1 MDPSN
6 FLDID
11 PLQDDVLKATAEVK
25 PQTQKYEG
33 FEMVDT
39 YLTNPIE
46 QYGAANVQALDN
58 FQNNETNSEYLSEM
72 QQVNSVIHES
82 IEPYPS
88 TIVPK
93 KATTTI
99 NTVSSASPIN
109 VQKGYRLSKAEED
122 EILKLVEKHY
132 TLNMNQELNSPAPQA
147 SQNIENGQMDEGFN
161 LDDLVY
167 TEPSEGTYI
176 VNEVPQTQ
184 IVNNDIFSNQGQ
196 IQAQISSLKANPLPS
211 AAPVQEEGLTLGNM
225 ETYTNVNDA
234 AEFGEYTTTNKID
247 SLNAQYVTP
256 IEPVISK
263 PISNPVTPKSIPQ
276 IVVSKPVPPP
286 AVKPPKSVIVKV
298 PKVKKVIVPKI
309 QKVYVPSKK
318 KIIVK
323 KPNATTSIQ
332 QPISIQSTLTNP
344 IQTTKVTA
352 LPKPVVPV
360 ASSVNLPYSVVSIP
374 AVQTT
379 PVAIAPKTQVPVA
392 STVNLPYSVSSISA
406 VQTKPVAVAPKPLV
420 PVASTVNLPY
430 SVVSIP
436 AVQTTPVA
444 VAPKTPVPVASTV
457 NLPYSV
463 ASIPAVQTKP
473 VAVAPKT
480 QVPAASTVNLPY
492 SVVSIPAVQTTPVA
506 VTPKTQVPAAST
518 VNLPYSVVSI
528 PAVQTTPVAVAPK
541 TQVPTASTVSLPYSV
556 ASIPAIQASTMPT
569 LPIQPIPA
577 IPLPAATQRLI
588 PVSTGKIA
596 SGVSAQKTIPYSTMS
611 QPIPYSTYSQP
622 VTNQNP
628 IPSTTIATLPNPFT
642 SFIQNQQILPQ
653 TLPTQSII
661 IGQQQIPNLPYQTTS
676 FNPLLQNNSVPYGNM
691 SRPNEYRISSYIPN
705 FGGQLPLQKR
715 LGGITNNTVGN
726 MSAPRRYSSKTYNAR
741 KL

>member
-161 LDDLVY
+161 VDDLVY

-360 ASSVNLPYSVVSIP
+360 ASS
-374 AVQTT
+374 
-379 PVAIAPKTQVPVA
+379 
-392 STVNLPYSVSSISA
+392 
-406 VQTKPVAVAPKPLV
+406 
-420 PVASTVNLPY
+420 
-430 SVVSIP
+430 
-436 AVQTTPVA
+436 
-444 VAPKTPVPVASTV
+444 
-457 NLPYSV
+457 
-463 ASIPAVQTKP
+463 
-473 VAVAPKT
+473 
-480 QVPAASTVNLPY
+480 VNLPY

-741 KL
+741 RL